1 MRVRM
6 RRSYDT
12 CVRCGAAVPWGRST
26 CQRCNP
32 AGLPAPSPSQYHATV
47 LLSIVGT
54 LVLVVLLVLLVR

>member
-1 MRVRM
+1 MRLRLGGH
-6 RRSYDT
+6 YDT

-47 LLSIVGT
+47 LFSIVGT
-54 LVLVVLLVLLVR
+54 LLLVVLLVILVR